1 MNSSRLLHLVALA
14 FLVSGCAT
22 TPNHALAPAART
34 LDGGR
39 EVLVTVAQGEIKT
52 NINKSNVAAAGGGGL
67 LLALVDVGIEQHR
80 ATVAETAVA
89 PLRNALIGF
98 DFDSEVQSQTKATL
112 NSLDW
117 FGAQR
122 FSFAK
127 ELTSQSRA
135 NDMAHAQTKQVAFFD
150 YDYGVSIDF
159 DAIELH
165 LTVTVADKQAV
176 AQNEAANKLPYQQ
189 KHKVV
194 IPLRGAAK
202 DKDENVRH
210 WAADNAAL
218 AKRALEDSLRD
229 IQGMVKQGL
238 TQSADAVA
246 KMAKSER
253 VTAGAYSGT
262 LIDYSNG
269 ATTLWNSVTDEWVM
283 VTSPIG

>member
-1 MNSSRLLHLVALA
+1 MNSSRLLRLAALA

-22 TPNHALAPAART
+22 APNHVLAPAARSI
-34 LDGGR
+34 DGGR

-80 ATVAETAVA
+80 ATVAEKAVT
-89 PLRNALIGF
+89 PLRDALIGF

-127 ELTSQSRA
+127 ELTSQSRG

-159 DAIELH
+159 DAIEVH
-165 LTVTVADKQAV
+165 LTVSVADKQAI
-176 AQNEAANKLPYQQ
+176 AQNVPANKLPYQQ

-194 IPLRGAAK
+194 IPLRGAAN

-218 AKRALEDSLRD
+218 AKRALGDGLRD
-229 IQGMVKQGL
+229 IQGMMKQGL
-238 TQSADAVA
+238 TQSADAAA
-246 KMAKSER
+246 KMAKGER
-253 VTAGAYSGT
+253 VTAGSYSGA